1 MTQCVPSR
9 IDSGQTE
16 VFRELLA
23 RKPAA
28 MTELASLGGRRL
40 LRHLPLA
47 RAGVVPVE
55 IYYRCL
61 GAFVL
66 KGQKTESVAIYCGPG
81 WHYPDYTI
89 RLATGEPIGLG
100 FFFC

>member
-1 MTQCVPSR
+1 MDLVAITTRRVPSW
-9 IDSGQTE
+9 IHSGQTE
-16 VFRELLA
+16 VLRELLA

-28 MTELASLGGRRL
+28 VTELASLGGCRL

-61 GAFVL
+61 GAFVSKRSKDQIRSDIL
-66 KGQKTESVAIYCGPG
+66 WSGLALPG
-81 WHYPDYTI
+81 LYNTI
-89 RLATGEPIGLG
+89 GYR
-100 FFFC
+100 

>member
-1 MTQCVPSR
+1 
-9 IDSGQTE
+9 
-16 VFRELLA
+16 
-23 RKPAA
+23 

-47 RAGVVPVE
+47 RVGVVPVE

-61 GAFVL
+61 GAFVS
-66 KGQKTESVAIYCGPG
+66 KGQKTESLAIYCGPG

-89 RLATGEPIGLG
+89 RLAMGEPIGLEFSFVSYVG
-100 FFFC
+100 CHFDC

>member
-1 MTQCVPSR
+1 
-9 IDSGQTE
+9 
-16 VFRELLA
+16 
-23 RKPAA
+23 
-28 MTELASLGGRRL
+28 MTELASLGGPQL

-61 GAFVL
+61 GAFVS
-66 KGQKTESVAIYCGPG
+66 KGQKTESVVIYCGLG

-89 RLATGEPIGLG
+89 RLATGELIGLG
-100 FFFC
+100 FSFVKLRRPSF

>member
-1 MTQCVPSR
+1 MDPVAVTTRRVPSR

-23 RKPAA
+23 CKPAA
-28 MTELASLGGRRL
+28 VTELASLGGRRL

-66 KGQKTESVAIYCGPG
+66 KGQKDRIRSDILWSGLALPG
-81 WHYPDYTI
+81 LYNTI
-89 RLATGEPIGLG
+89 GYG
-100 FFFC
+100 